1 MKLRIL
7 AFACCVFL
15 SAQSVGAQATT
26 SAADPV
32 SGMWSGSMGRSES
45 DRIPITVTLKFDG
58 KALSGTIVG
67 PPSPGTIRSGT
78 FDQASGM
85 VKFEVE
91 VQDSSKTVAVFEG
104 KVVNDSATGTVTL
117 NDQTGTFSLTRGA
130 AAAAPATRPPAGGM
144 STDEALQKSFAQV
157 SGYIAKSAE
166 MIPAEKYT
174 YQPTGTVRTVG
185 QLIGHIADGYNYFC
199 PVAAGKKVEW
209 SDAVEKG
216 NTDKATVISKL
227 KQAADACTAAHAGG
241 AHPPLIQNLGHTNL
255 HYGNLITYM
264 RMLGLVPP
272 SS

>member
-7 AFACCVFL
+7 TFACCVFL
-15 SAQSVGAQATT
+15 SAHSVVAQATT
-26 SAADPV
+26 SADPI
-32 SGMWSGSMGRSES
+32 SGTWTGSMGRSET
-45 DRIPITVTLKFDG
+45 DRLPITVTLKFDG

-67 PPSPGTIRSGT
+67 PPSPGTVRTGT

-85 VKFEVE
+85 LKFEVE
-91 VQDSSKTVAVFEG
+91 VQDASKTVAVFAG
-104 KVVNDSATGTVTL
+104 KVVNDTATGTVAFSG
-117 NDQTGTFSLTRGA
+117 QTGTFTLTKN
-130 AAAAPATRPPAGGM
+130 AAAPATQPPAGGM

-157 SGYIAKSAE
+157 SAYIAKSAE

-174 YQPTGTVRTVG
+174 YQPAKTVRTVG

-199 PVAAGKKVEW
+199 PVAAGKKIEW

-216 NTDKATVISKL
+216 KTDKATVISRL